1 MSSPLTIALPKGR
14 LLDLIMDRFQ
24 DRGLRFRFK
33 DRKLI
38 TESEDGSLRGFL
50 VKNSDLP
57 TYVHH
62 NIAGLGICG
71 EDVLYESGFNFFK
84 LMAFD
89 FGKTKMSI
97 AGPQSQGEEKGE
109 EWHPSAELTVATKFP
124 AFTRDYFHALG
135 IPVQIIK
142 LNGSVELAPQLG
154 LAPFIVDLVETGNTL
169 KANKLEI
176 KKDLKPIDVYMI
188 ANPAYYKINYRTINA
203 LIERLRQEIP
213 K

>member
-14 LLDLIMDRFQ
+14 LLDNILERFQ
-24 DRGLRFRFK
+24 ERGLQFRFK

-84 LMAFD
+84 LITFD
-89 FGKTKMSI
+89 FGRTKMSI
-97 AGPQSQGEEKGE
+97 AGVQSRGEEKAE
-109 EWHPSAELTVATKFP
+109 EWHPPPEITVATKFP
-124 AFTRDYFHALG
+124 AFTRDYFHTLG
-135 IPVQIIK
+135 IPVQIIR
-142 LNGSVELAPQLG
+142 LNGSVELAPLLG
-154 LAPFIVDLVETGNTL
+154 LAPYIVDLVETGNTL

-188 ANPAYYKINYRTINA
+188 ANPAYYKINYRKINN
-203 LIERLRQEIP
+203 LIERLR
-213 K
+213 

>member
-14 LLDLIMDRFQ
+14 LLDNILERFQ
-24 DRGLRFRFK
+24 ERDLQFRFK

-84 LMAFD
+84 LITFD
-89 FGKTKMSI
+89 FGRTKMSI
-97 AGPQSQGEEKGE
+97 AGVQSRASSTENKGE
-109 EWHPSAELTVATKFP
+109 EWHPPTEITVATKFP
-124 AFTRDYFHALG
+124 AFTRDYFHTLG
-135 IPVQIIK
+135 IPVHIIK
-142 LNGSVELAPQLG
+142 LNGSVELAPLLG
-154 LAPFIVDLVETGNTL
+154 LAPYIVDLVETGNTL

-188 ANPAYYKINYRTINA
+188 ANPAYYKINYREINN
-203 LIERLRQEIP
+203 LIERLR
-213 K
+213 